1 MFAKAYI
8 YSIKHYYNVIYTACV
23 IGGGMLY
30 LSNLYYMVARL
41 NIHDKS
47 FNTTVIFLFKFSRL
61 SQSLTM
67 IIIMIIPYSREHIL
81 LLLLLL

>member
-8 YSIKHYYNVIYTACV
+8 YSIKHYNVIRTAR
-23 IGGGMLY
+23 IIDDDTLY
-30 LSNLYYMVARL
+30 LSNLYYMVVRL

-47 FNTTVIFLFKFSRL
+47 FSITVIFLFRFSRL

-67 IIIMIIPYSREHIL
+67 IIIMIMPYSHEHIL
-81 LLLLLL
+81 LLLF